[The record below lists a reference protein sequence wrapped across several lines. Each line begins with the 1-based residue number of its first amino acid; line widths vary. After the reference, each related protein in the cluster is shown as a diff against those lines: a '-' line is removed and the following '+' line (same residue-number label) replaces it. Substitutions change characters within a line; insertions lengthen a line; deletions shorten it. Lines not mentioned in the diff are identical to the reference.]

1 MTLEDKINQL
11 MNDHPDLF
19 PTEAKVWQYIRGCMR
34 RGFWEKSPMKFKFKA
49 SQMEPPPK
57 GYKGRGKKGAVCSL
71 TGEWTMTSQLEVDH
85 KEGHKRLLKEED
97 IIPYMIHLLASNDEE
112 LQLAS
117 KEAHKIKSYAER
129 MDLSF
134 EEAKIKKK
142 EIAFGKLSLE
152 GMGKKL
158 KEIGYSTSPRTK
170 KEAKEL
176 YRKHLDSTSDH

>member
-1 MTLEDKINQL
+1 
-11 MNDHPDLF
+11 
-19 PTEAKVWQYIRGCMR
+19 
-34 RGFWEKSPMKFKFKA
+34 
-49 SQMEPPPK
+49 
-57 GYKGRGKKGAVCSL
+57 
-71 TGEWTMTSQLEVDH
+71 
-85 KEGHKRLLKEED
+85 
-97 IIPYMIHLLASNDEE
+97 IHLLASNDEE

-176 YRKHLDSTSDH
+176 YRKHLDSTSD